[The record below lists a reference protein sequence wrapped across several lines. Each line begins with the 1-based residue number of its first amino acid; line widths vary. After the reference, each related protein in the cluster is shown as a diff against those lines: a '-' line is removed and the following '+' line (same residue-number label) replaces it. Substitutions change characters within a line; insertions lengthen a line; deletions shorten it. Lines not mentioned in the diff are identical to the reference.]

1 MGLVA
6 ANLGVSLVVELL
18 LADGLLASLASG
30 PPPRH
35 QQLEAELRGRE
46 DWPPLGEAAGQCRV
60 VPASAAAVVTR
71 CVTPG
76 EKCEERDPASTS
88 GDPSSSSQAVIVTAG
103 RPLPAQRALAQLV
116 AR

>member
-6 ANLGVSLVVELL
+6 ANLVVSLVCELL

-60 VPASAAAVVTR
+60 VPAAAVTR
-71 CVTPG
+71 HVTPG
-76 EKCEERDPASTS
+76 EKCEERDPAS
-88 GDPSSSSQAVIVTAG
+88 GDPSSQAVIVTAG

>member
-6 ANLGVSLVVELL
+6 ANLVVSLVCELL

-60 VPASAAAVVTR
+60 VPAAAVTR

-76 EKCEERDPASTS
+76 EKCEERSPATSDP
-88 GDPSSSSQAVIVTAG
+88 SSQAVIVTAG

>member
-6 ANLGVSLVVELL
+6 ANLVVSLVCELL

-60 VPASAAAVVTR
+60 VPAAAVTR

-76 EKCEERDPASTS
+76 EKCGEMDPAS
-88 GDPSSSSQAVIVTAG
+88 GDPSSQAVIVTAG

>member
-6 ANLGVSLVVELL
+6 ANLVVSLVCELL

-60 VPASAAAVVTR
+60 VPAAAVTR
-71 CVTPG
+71 HVTPG
-76 EKCEERDPASTS
+76 EKCEERSPAS
-88 GDPSSSSQAVIVTAG
+88 GDPSSQAVIVTAG

>member
-18 LADGLLASLASG
+18 LADGLLASLTSG

-35 QQLEAELRGRE
+35 HQLEAELRGRE

-76 EKCEERDPASTS
+76 EKCEERDPAS

>member
-6 ANLGVSLVVELL
+6 ANLVVSLVCELL

-46 DWPPLGEAAGQCRV
+46 DWPPLGEAAGQCCV
-60 VPASAAAVVTR
+60 VPAAAVTR
-71 CVTPG
+71 HVTPG
-76 EKCEERDPASTS
+76 EKCECEERSPAS
-88 GDPSSSSQAVIVTAG
+88 GDPSPSSQAVIVTAG
-103 RPLPAQRALAQLV
+103 RPVPAQQALAQLV

>member
-6 ANLGVSLVVELL
+6 ANLVVSLVCELL

-60 VPASAAAVVTR
+60 VPAAAVTR
-71 CVTPG
+71 CVTP
-76 EKCEERDPASTS
+76 EKCEERSPAS
-88 GDPSSSSQAVIVTAG
+88 GDPSPSSQAVIVTAG

>member
-6 ANLGVSLVVELL
+6 ANLVVSLVCELL

-60 VPASAAAVVTR
+60 VSAAAAVVTR
-71 CVTPG
+71 CVSPG
-76 EKCEERDPASTS
+76 EKCEERDPAS
-88 GDPSSSSQAVIVTAG
+88 GDPSPSSQAVIVTAG
-103 RPLPAQRALAQLV
+103 RPVPAQQALAQLV

>member
-18 LADGLLASLASG
+18 LADGLLASLAPG

-60 VPASAAAVVTR
+60 VPTSAAAVVTR

-76 EKCEERDPASTS
+76 EKCEERDPAS

>member
-18 LADGLLASLASG
+18 LADGLLASLTPG

-35 QQLEAELRGRE
+35 HQLEAELRGRE

-60 VPASAAAVVTR
+60 VPASAAADMTR

-76 EKCEERDPASTS
+76 EKCEERDPAS

>member
-6 ANLGVSLVVELL
+6 ANLVVSLVCELL

-60 VPASAAAVVTR
+60 VPAAAAVMTR

-76 EKCEERDPASTS
+76 EKCEERSPAS
-88 GDPSSSSQAVIVTAG
+88 GDPSPSSQAVIVTAG

>member
-6 ANLGVSLVVELL
+6 ANLAVSLVCELL

-60 VPASAAAVVTR
+60 VPASAAVVTR

-76 EKCEERDPASTS
+76 EKCEEMDPAS
-88 GDPSSSSQAVIVTAG
+88 GDPSSQAVIVAAG

>member
-6 ANLGVSLVVELL
+6 ANLVVSLVCELL

-60 VPASAAAVVTR
+60 VPAAAVTR
-71 CVTPG
+71 CVSPG
-76 EKCEERDPASTS
+76 EKCEERDPAS
-88 GDPSSSSQAVIVTAG
+88 GDPSPSSQAVIVTAG